1 MEKTLVLIAGAG
13 PVGLTLADLAS
24 MRFRIAPRY
33 DELGQLTL
41 ACFVLAHTEPC
52 VYRKLD
58 SAILVVKAT
67 ENRM

>member
-13 PVGLTLADLAS
+13 PVGLTLAADLAS

-41 ACFVLAHTEPC
+41 ACFVLAHTEPST
-52 VYRKLD
+52 K
-58 SAILVVKAT
+58 
-67 ENRM
+67 